1 MSGVLR
7 GEKELRAL
15 ADAAM
20 KASTADETEV
30 FLTAR
35 TNALTRYANAYIH
48 QNVVSTEAGVRVRA
62 VKGKRVALISTDRL
76 DREGVEKAARDASEL
91 AALVPENPRFAGLVE
106 PKPIASAPSAYDERT
121 AEATPLDR
129 ARAVKRICD
138 PARAKKLTAAGFVQ
152 TTAGEIA
159 IANSKGVWAYSPR
172 TSADMELVAIGD
184 DGSAYADRA
193 SGDFAR
199 LPFEP
204 LAPSR

>member
-7 GEKELRAL
+7 GEKGLRAL

-91 AALVPENPRFAGLVE
+91 AAPVPEKPRLSGPRRPQPPLS
-106 PKPIASAPSAYDERT
+106 PPSAD
-121 AEATPLDR
+121 
-129 ARAVKRICD
+129 
-138 PARAKKLTAAGFVQ
+138 
-152 TTAGEIA
+152 
-159 IANSKGVWAYSPR
+159 
-172 TSADMELVAIGD
+172 
-184 DGSAYADRA
+184 
-193 SGDFAR
+193 
-199 LPFEP
+199 
-204 LAPSR
+204 

>member
-7 GEKELRAL
+7 GEKGLRAL

-76 DREGVEKAARDASEL
+76 GREGVEEAARRPSAPPAPL
-91 AALVPENPRFAGLVE
+91 PGKPRFARPRA
-106 PKPIASAPSAYDERT
+106 PKPIPRRPPAEHPRT
-121 AEATPLDR
+121 A
-129 ARAVKRICD
+129 
-138 PARAKKLTAAGFVQ
+138 PAA
-152 TTAGEIA
+152 
-159 IANSKGVWAYSPR
+159 
-172 TSADMELVAIGD
+172 
-184 DGSAYADRA
+184 
-193 SGDFAR
+193 
-199 LPFEP
+199 
-204 LAPSR
+204 

>member
-62 VKGKRVALISTDRL
+62 VKGKRVALISTDRSIAKVSRRPRATRASSL
-76 DREGVEKAARDASEL
+76 RSCRRTRASPGSSSRNRSRARRRRTTSEL
-91 AALVPENPRFAGLVE
+91 PR
-106 PKPIASAPSAYDERT
+106 RRRWT
-121 AEATPLDR
+121 AR
-129 ARAVKRICD
+129 KR
-138 PARAKKLTAAGFVQ
+138 
-152 TTAGEIA
+152 
-159 IANSKGVWAYSPR
+159 
-172 TSADMELVAIGD
+172 
-184 DGSAYADRA
+184 
-193 SGDFAR
+193 
-199 LPFEP
+199 
-204 LAPSR
+204 